1 MNDIFVFDVDKVF
14 ASRAYPLYDHR
25 RWFGQ
30 PVAHTHPHLIEQG
43 HVTHGISAEEY
54 RTRRISLIEKVREK
68 GENFGFS
75 GHNIVI
81 VPSAP
86 KVYMTQDIPYVFR
99 QNTDFLYLCGFL
111 EPDSILLLDADG
123 ASQFHHRSV
132 LFVPKR
138 DVMKEL
144 WDGPR
149 SGTEGALELTGV
161 DETYNVEEF
170 YDFFTSYLKDRSQEV
185 FIWYDFKKPAHLEFH
200 AKYFQKIIK
209 DNLRMENVDSPRSI
223 IQLLRLIKSP
233 AEIELMR
240 KSCSIASNSFAE
252 VMKFSK
258 PGVRRHSVTFNVFV
272 VIVLLSSM

>member
-1 MNDIFVFDVDKVF
+1 M
-14 ASRAYPLYDHR
+14 
-25 RWFGQ
+25 
-30 PVAHTHPHLIEQG
+30 
-43 HVTHGISAEEY
+43 THGISAEEY
-54 RTRRISLIEKVREK
+54 RTRRISLVEKVIEKCES
-68 GENFGFS
+68 FDSS
-75 GHNIVI
+75 GHNVVI
-81 VPSAP
+81 IPSAP

-123 ASQFHHRSV
+123 ASQFHHRSI

-149 SGTEGALELTGV
+149 SGTEGALQLTGV

-170 YDFFTSYLKDRSQEV
+170 DDFFTSYLKDRSQEL

-200 AKYFQKIIK
+200 AKYFYKVIK
-209 DNLRMENVDSPRSI
+209 DSLRTENVNSPRNI

-233 AEIELMR
+233 AETELMR

-258 PGVRRHSVTFNVFV
+258 PGVRRHSVPFNVFI
-272 VIVLLSSM
+272 VIVLVLLSSM